1 MDWIVKTFFR
11 KFLGTEVTYKF
22 NYYKILTQDKET
34 LIQSKNIFA
43 KVILTVLVALENK
56 GKDEEILFQ
65 HKLQIT
71 RDLFKNKYPKEKIRN
86 LLKFLNLI
94 LFLNKKE
101 LQSNFLQEINVLTDK
116 KEVMG
121 IEELIQER
129 LKIEGR
135 EEGLEEGLAI
145 GLKKGLEEGIE
156 KGIESGI
163 IKGIEKGKEN
173 ELLKAISNM
182 TKKGFSD
189 QDIMEI
195 LDLSMDKL
203 SMLRK
208 QITL

>member
-1 MDWIVKTFFR
+1 
-11 KFLGTEVTYKF
+11 
-22 NYYKILTQDKET
+22 
-34 LIQSKNIFA
+34 
-43 KVILTVLVALENK
+43 
-56 GKDEEILFQ
+56 
-65 HKLQIT
+65 
-71 RDLFKNKYPKEKIRN
+71 
-86 LLKFLNLI
+86 
-94 LFLNKKE
+94 
-101 LQSNFLQEINVLTDK
+101 
-116 KEVMG
+116 MG

-135 EEGLEEGLAI
+135 EDGLEEGLAI